1 MNGRVQWLGVRAGFA
16 VLTAIAGLLLAP
28 QAAIASVGTTTAAT
42 PPVNGPVY
50 AIAQVGDLTVIGG
63 EFTAVGGKPRQ
74 NAAAIRA
81 DGTLDP
87 NFKPDPDGPVRAVA
101 GSEDAGVVFLG
112 GTFGNAG
119 GAARA
124 NLAAV
129 GTLDGAALPG
139 WRADT
144 SGSAPDVR
152 SLAVSGSSLY
162 VGGRFA
168 GIDDT
173 TRHQLAAVDTVT
185 GDVVDGF
192 RTRVR
197 GGGVN
202 EVVVSPDGSKV
213 YAGGWFTSI
222 GGEDRLNGAAEVWSA
237 TGDATA
243 FDPSQGGG
251 VVTTVGLSPDGGR
264 LYVAT
269 ENNSLFAY
277 DLTSNDPAWT
287 SKTSGDTQAI
297 AVSATDVYIGG
308 HFSQI
313 VVTKTKRRF
322 LASLNPSDGSVT
334 AWDPNPDGGVMGV
347 WAITMTPGA
356 LQVGGTFTTVGGVP
370 RVRFARFPGTP

>member
-1 MNGRVQWLGVRAGFA
+1 MSGRMQWLGLRGGIA
-16 VLTAIAGLLLAP
+16 VLTVIVALVLAP
-28 QAAIASVGTTTAAT
+28 QTAVGSVGTATAAT

-50 AIAQVGDLTVIGG
+50 AIAQVGGLTVIGG
-63 EFTAVGGKPRQ
+63 DFSAVGGRPRQ
-74 NAAAIRA
+74 NVAAIRS

-87 NFKPDPDGPVRAVA
+87 SFRPDPDGPVRAVA
-101 GSEDAGVVFLG
+101 GSEDGSVVFLG
-112 GTFGNAG
+112 GTFSTAG
-119 GAARA
+119 GAVRA

-129 GTLDGAALPG
+129 SKLDGAALPD

-144 SGSAPDVR
+144 SGSLPDVR
-152 SLAVSGSSLY
+152 SLTVSGNSLY

-168 GIDDT
+168 GIDET
-173 TRHQLAAVDTVT
+173 TRHQLAAINVLT
-185 GDVVDGF
+185 GDVVDAF
-192 RTRVR
+192 RSRVR

-202 EVVVSPDGSKV
+202 EVVVSSDGSKV

-222 GGEDRLNGAAEVWSA
+222 GGEDRLNGVAELWSA
-237 TGDATA
+237 TGDASP
-243 FDPSQGGG
+243 FNPSQGGG
-251 VVTTVGLSPDGGR
+251 TVTTIGLSPDDSR

-277 DLTSNDPAWT
+277 DLTSNNPVWT

-313 VVTKTKRRF
+313 VVTKTKRNF
-322 LASLNPSDGSVT
+322 LASLNPSDGRVS
-334 AWDPNPDGGVMGV
+334 AWDPDPEGGVMGV
-347 WAITMTPGA
+347 WAITITPDA
-356 LQVGGTFTTVGGVP
+356 LQVGGTFTTVGGVS